1 VSGGENISSLE
12 VEKTMLSHPAVMEVA
27 VVPVPNVKWGEVP
40 KALVVLKPDMQ
51 ASEGELIEHCRARL
65 AHYKCPHSVEF
76 MESLPKTGT
85 GKVLKRDLR
94 KKYWQGRETIRP
106 DFDAADRATGPNDG
120 VGERNA
126 WRASQNK

>member
-1 VSGGENISSLE
+1 
-12 VEKTMLSHPAVMEVA
+12 
-27 VVPVPNVKWGEVP
+27 
-40 KALVVLKPDMQ
+40 
-51 ASEGELIEHCRARL
+51 
-65 AHYKCPHSVEF
+65 VEF